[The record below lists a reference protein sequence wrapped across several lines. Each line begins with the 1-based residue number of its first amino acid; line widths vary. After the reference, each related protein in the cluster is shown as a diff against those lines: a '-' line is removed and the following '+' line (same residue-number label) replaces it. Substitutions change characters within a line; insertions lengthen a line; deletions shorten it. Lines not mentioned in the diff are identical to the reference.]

1 MVGVADMTRR
11 LETVFERRQAN
22 VLATVIT
29 DAYTQLVKTGD
40 FNELKGI
47 VRDLAQAQRELAQA
61 QQRTELRVE
70 ELAQAQQRTE
80 LRVEELAQAQQ
91 RTELRVEELAQAQQR
106 TELRMEELAQAQREL
121 TQAQQRTEEAV
132 RTLAVG
138 LQETRSEVGGLS
150 RSMSYALENEAYR
163 ALPAFLQGRYGL
175 ALTER
180 LVRTEVGGEE
190 VNFLGRARRN
200 GQQVLI
206 VGETKLRLDERR
218 AAGRA
223 AESVLETLARKVAAV
238 QQAHPN
244 ETILP
249 LLVTHFARPA
259 FLREAEAKGVIVVQ
273 SFEW

>member
-47 VRDLAQAQRELAQA
+47 VRDMALAQR
-61 QQRTELRVE
+61 
-70 ELAQAQQRTE
+70 
-80 LRVEELAQAQQ
+80 ELAQAQQ

-273 SFEW
+273 SFEWC

>member
-1 MVGVADMTRR
+1 MVGVADMTRQ

-29 DAYTQLVKTGD
+29 DAYNQLVKTSD
-40 FNELKGI
+40 FSELKGI
-47 VRDLAQAQRELAQA
+47 VRELAQAQREL
-61 QQRTELRVE
+61 T
-70 ELAQAQQRTE
+70 QAQQRTE

-238 QQAHPN
+238 QQAHPD